1 MRSNTDDGRQDLG
14 HSQCSSSPQTCWMG
28 RRSRFC
34 TGQLSYF
41 IAKWGK
47 NISSWIMVCSWGARA
62 KPRKG
67 LLKIVPWALRRRR
80 TVMSETSLYPVALRF
95 PTTRTKWPNHQNQSP
110 DHKYTKCPHTF
121 VHIVDLYQITRSY
134 LMQWIMVQKLIILNF
149 LVIPQAPSARC
160 VHLSLTQT

>member
-67 LLKIVPWALRRRR
+67 LLKIVPWALRGRPT
-80 TVMSETSLYPVALRF
+80 TVMSKRSLYPVALRF
-95 PTTRTKWPNHQNQSP
+95 PTTRTKWPNHQNQPLIISTQ
-110 DHKYTKCPHTF
+110 Y
-121 VHIVDLYQITRSY
+121 VHIVDLYQITWSY
-134 LMQWIMVQKLIILNF
+134 LLQWIMLQKLIILNF
-149 LVIPQAPSARC
+149 IVIPQAPPARC